1 LRKVRQAAERLAAL
15 SGSFGE
21 ILLKLALF
29 TIALFGFGKGVF
41 FADNHRPEL
50 RILAVEFHPL
60 FGACVRIWADGIGR
74 AFRLADAAIDAFIG
88 VDHQHVLALVE
99 AIYWADFD
107 AVCVFASD
115 ARVVDDV
122 GHMGDPLIDGFPC

>member
-1 LRKVRQAAERLAAL
+1 MVRQAAERPAAL
-15 SGSFGE
+15 PRSFGE
-21 ILLKLALF
+21 ILLELALF

>member
-1 LRKVRQAAERLAAL
+1 MVRQAAERSAAL
-15 SGSFGE
+15 PRSFGE
-21 ILLKLALF
+21 ILLELALF